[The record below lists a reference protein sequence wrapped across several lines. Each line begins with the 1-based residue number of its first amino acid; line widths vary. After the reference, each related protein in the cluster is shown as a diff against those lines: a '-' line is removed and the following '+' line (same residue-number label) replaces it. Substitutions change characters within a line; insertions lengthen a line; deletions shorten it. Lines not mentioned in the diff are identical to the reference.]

1 VAAGAPPGDYELRVG
16 LFSQGSNQRL
26 NIVAKDGGFG
36 GTIARLSPI
45 PIERASAPPAVSAL
59 GMGATIN
66 RDVIDGLRLLGYS
79 QEASE
84 ARPGA
89 PIYFTLFWQSI
100 APIAVEPITIQLTSC
115 GCARQPKITT
125 PLTTTAAVHG
135 TYPFSQW
142 TSNEIV
148 ADRYGVRVPYDLP
161 AGEYTLE
168 VSIGG
173 GAPIELGSVNVPK
186 ADRVLS
192 EPPIDHRMEI
202 KLDDS
207 IELVGYNIE
216 SSTGSITLT
225 LIWRALKS
233 IDMDYTVFTHVID
246 PSGQSIGG
254 QDNQPMRGAYP
265 TSWWMPGEYVIDQY
279 ELNVKP
285 GYAIEVGMYDPETGA
300 RLGKA
305 VRLK

>member
-1 VAAGAPPGDYELRVG
+1 
-16 LFSQGSNQRL
+16 
-26 NIVAKDGGFG
+26 
-36 GTIARLSPI
+36 
-45 PIERASAPPAVSAL
+45 
-59 GMGATIN
+59 M
-66 RDVIDGLRLLGYS
+66 
-79 QEASE
+79 
-84 ARPGA
+84 
-89 PIYFTLFWQSI
+89 
-100 APIAVEPITIQLTSC
+100 
-115 GCARQPKITT
+115 
-125 PLTTTAAVHG
+125 HG

-148 ADRYGVRVPYDLP
+148 ADRYGVRVPHDLL

-168 VSIGG
+168 VSVGG

-192 EPPIDHRMEI
+192 EPPIDHRVEI

-207 IELVGYNIE
+207 IELVGDNIE
-216 SSTGSITLT
+216 SSTESITLT

-233 IDMDYTVFTHVID
+233 NDMDYTVFTHVLD
-246 PSGQSIGG
+246 PSGQPIGG
-254 QDNQPMRGAYP
+254 QDNQPMKGAYP

-279 ELNVKP
+279 ELHVEQ

-300 RLGKA
+300 RLGEA